1 MNTLQQEALNCVE
14 VGANVFLTGCPG
26 TGKTY
31 CLNAII
37 KHCRQQEENIGVTA
51 ATGCAAILLNGSTLH
66 SFLSIGLAKQS
77 AEVLYTKLMS
87 QRYPAKVEKFKQLRE
102 LQTLIIDEIS
112 MINAELL
119 QKVSDYL
126 KLIKQSSRPF
136 GGVQIILVG
145 DFYQLP
151 PVSGK
156 FCFEADVWQE
166 ADLFTVV
173 LEEQMRQIGD
183 TVFKDIL
190 GRARIGKVS
199 DEDLQILARCE
210 GAETEVKYTKLYSLN
225 VNVDD
230 INGAEMKKLMRQTPR
245 PECGSFKIDQKESLM
260 LCIGAQV
267 MITRNIDTTSG
278 IVNGTRGV
286 VKSFLK
292 LSTNEKNTR
301 NGKANGKADGKDREY
316 KKGDKYCIG
325 LTLVDGSEYFLSH
338 YEFRDDETEELLYVA
353 MPVKLAWAIT
363 IHKSQGS
370 TIDCL
375 EIDLGPSVFAPGQ
388 AYTGLSRAV
397 SLARV
402 RITDINPHAFKVSRT
417 VEKFYE
423 GMAKKV
429 EAAVDLEPV
438 AAPPVVPKDD
448 VVVAEGF
455 EPAGAPAVVLKDDA
469 VVSVDLEPVE
479 PPPVV
484 AAPVEEVRAEKK
496 VRSGRSITVPELKKR
511 AKELKIKGFSKLK
524 KAELEEAIA
533 KAEGELVHSHGVTVA
548 NTIVENQAVV
558 QTT

>member
-37 KHCRQQEENIGVTA
+37 KHCWQQGKNIGVTA
-51 ATGCAAILLNGSTLH
+51 ATGCAAILLNGATLH

-77 AEVLYTKLMS
+77 AEVLYTKLMN
-87 QRYPAKVEKFKQLRE
+87 QHYPAKVKKFDQLRE

-126 KLIKQSSRPF
+126 KLIKQSNRPF

-199 DEDLQILARCE
+199 EEDLQTLARCE

-230 INGAEMKKLMRQTPR
+230 INGAEMKKLMRNSPR
-245 PECGSFKIDQKESLM
+245 PECRKFKINQKESLM

-267 MITRNIDTTSG
+267 MITRNIDTGEG

-286 VKSFLK
+286 VNSFLK
-292 LSTNEKNTR
+292 LTTNEKNTM
-301 NGKANGKADGKDREY
+301 NGKADDKADDKADGEY
-316 KKGDKYCIG
+316 KKLDCIG
-325 LTLVDGSEYFLSH
+325 LTLVDGRKYFLSR

-375 EIDLGPSVFAPGQ
+375 EIDLGSSVFAPGQ

-397 SLARV
+397 SLERV
-402 RITDINPHAFKVSRT
+402 RITDISPHAFKVSRT

-423 GMAKKV
+423 GMA
-429 EAAVDLEPV
+429 
-438 AAPPVVPKDD
+438 
-448 VVVAEGF
+448 
-455 EPAGAPAVVLKDDA
+455 
-469 VVSVDLEPVE
+469 
-479 PPPVV
+479 
-484 AAPVEEVRAEKK
+484 
-496 VRSGRSITVPELKKR
+496 T
-511 AKELKIKGFSKLK
+511 
-524 KAELEEAIA
+524 
-533 KAEGELVHSHGVTVA
+533 
-548 NTIVENQAVV
+548 
-558 QTT
+558 